1 MTINLDIF
9 ETMALATIVF
19 YIGLY
24 LRKKVKLLS
33 KYCIPAPVIGG
44 LLFAVLVLILR
55 ITNIA
60 TINLDITLQNIFMTA
75 FFTSIGYT
83 ASLKILKKGGIKV
96 GIFLALAMLL
106 VVLQDALGA
115 SLATIFN
122 LNPLLGLCTG
132 SIPMVGGHG
141 TAGSFGPL
149 LEEMGVAGA
158 TTVSFAS
165 ATFGLVMG
173 SFIGGFVAKNL
184 IERKNIDTPKH
195 SEDHSL
201 PLSDFHEDNQAILC
215 HKRLMNGVAWIF
227 LAMGIGSIISKFIQD
242 LGLTFP
248 SYIGA
253 MVAAAV
259 IRNICDF
266 RKVELEDKE
275 IETIGGISLSF
286 FLAMALMG
294 LKLWELFDLV
304 LPMVFMLIAQALL
317 MGLFAYFITF
327 RIMGKDYDAA
337 VFASANCGFGM
348 GATPNAV
355 ANMDALT
362 AKFGYAPTPYLV
374 VPIVGCLFID
384 FVNSA
389 VITLFINI
397 LR

>member
-115 SLATIFN
+115 SLATVFN

-294 LKLWELFDLV
+294 LKLWELFDLA
-304 LPMVFMLIAQALL
+304 LPMLVMLIAQALL
-317 MGLFAYFITF
+317 MGVFAYFITF

-362 AKFGYAPTPYLV
+362 AKFGYAPTTYLV